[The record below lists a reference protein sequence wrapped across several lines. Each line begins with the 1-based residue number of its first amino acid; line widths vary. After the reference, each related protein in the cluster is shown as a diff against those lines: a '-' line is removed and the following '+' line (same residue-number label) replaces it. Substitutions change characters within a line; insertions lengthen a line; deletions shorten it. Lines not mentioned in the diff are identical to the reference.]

1 MDTRKPGNRAERLIS
16 CLAFAKKSTIHVSSA
31 PERVKSGDFG
41 LESEVVLRI
50 VAEMRNPSEVLRY
63 ISHFILPLILLLGVR
78 ASAAPIPHGMVDII
92 AENQWISPGRQTFLG
107 LKFQLEKGWH
117 IYWVNPG
124 DSGQPPRVE
133 WHLPAGLSAGEI
145 EWPAPRR
152 LGTSTIVDFGYD
164 GAVMLLVPVHAS
176 STLATNQAMKLG
188 AELKVLVCREI
199 CVAGKAQVSLSLP
212 IKSIPPEADARSTE
226 LFSATRKALPQ
237 RAPIDWELS
246 VSDQKDSF
254 VLTAKLGRRP
264 ARATFFPLE
273 ESQVDNS
280 AAQKFVPVATGFQL
294 TLRKSDQLLK
304 PIKRLKGVL
313 EFSADQAYVIDVA
326 VNDDHSS

>member
-1 MDTRKPGNRAERLIS
+1 
-16 CLAFAKKSTIHVSSA
+16 
-31 PERVKSGDFG
+31 
-41 LESEVVLRI
+41 
-50 VAEMRNPSEVLRY
+50 MRTPIEVLCFFSR
-63 ISHFILPLILLLGVR
+63 FMLVLILLPDASG
-78 ASAAPIPHGMVDII
+78 SAASIPHGTVDFV
-92 AENQWISPGRQTFLG
+92 AENQWITPGRQNYFG
-107 LKFQLEKGWH
+107 LNFQLEKGWH

-164 GAVMLLVPVHAS
+164 DAVMLLVPMHAS
-176 STLATNQAMKLG
+176 STLATNQAVKLG
-188 AELKVLVCREI
+188 AELRVLVCREI
-199 CVAGKAQVSLSLP
+199 CIPGKAQVSMSLP
-212 IKSIPPEADARSTE
+212 IQSAPPELDARSSE
-226 LFSATRKALPQ
+226 LFTAARKSLPRKAP
-237 RAPIDWELS
+237 RDWEFH

-254 VLTAKLGRRP
+254 VLTAKLGRRA

-280 AAQKFVPVATGFQL
+280 ATQKIIPEATGFQL

-313 EFSADQAYVIDVA
+313 ELSASQAYMIDVA
-326 VNDDHSS
+326 VN